1 MTIISKFLQL
11 VQHYLSDLELDVR
24 VWMVIVAVPM
34 IFLSWIRQLKYLA
47 PVSLLGNISLGI
59 SFIIIFYYT
68 FQDLPPLS
76 SVPLVAPI
84 EQIPLYF
91 GTALFALT
99 GICMVL
105 PLQQDMGK
113 PSQLRGWTGV
123 LNVGMALVTILLTA
137 LGFFGYLRYGE
148 DIEPSIT
155 LNLPADDVWVIES
168 AIQTSLLHLT
178 LMIFFLCTTG
188 WRRQSNWWLH
198 LPLFAVIQFRYT

>member
-1 MTIISKFLQL
+1 
-11 VQHYLSDLELDVR
+11 
-24 VWMVIVAVPM
+24 MVIVAVPM

-155 LNLPADDVWVIES
+155 LNLPADDVLAQTVKLMITLTVICS
-168 AIQTSLLHLT
+168 HPIQIYIVSLL
-178 LMIFFLCTTG
+178 
-188 WRRQSNWWLH
+188 
-198 LPLFAVIQFRYT
+198 LFKSVSHFEKCNKLLEY